1 MKKVEALMIKK
12 RENTID
18 YQDLGKRIQF
28 YRTKKGI
35 TQQGLSDLIDVVPSN
50 ISHIERGTNHVSL
63 PTLVRIAEVLEVSLD
78 QLLCESVA
86 EARPL
91 RQNVIAELLSDC
103 NQEEL
108 ESITEVLVS
117 VKKAIRK

>member
-1 MKKVEALMIKK
+1 MIKK

-28 YRTKKGI
+28 YRTKKKI
-35 TQQGLSDLIDVVPSN
+35 TQQDLSDLIDVVPSN

-63 PTLVRIAEVLEVSLD
+63 PTLVRIAEALDVSLD
-78 QLLCESVA
+78 LLLCESVA

-91 RQNVIAELLSDC
+91 RQNVIAELLDDC
-103 NQEEL
+103 TQEEL
-108 ESITEVLVS
+108 DSITDVIVA
-117 VKKAIRK
+117 VKKAMRR

>member
-1 MKKVEALMIKK
+1 MIKK
-12 RENTID
+12 RENSIN
-18 YQDLGKRIQF
+18 YQDLGKKINYYRI
-28 YRTKKGI
+28 KKGI
-35 TQQGLSDLIDVVPSN
+35 TQQELSDLIDVVPSN

-63 PTLVRIAEVLEVSLD
+63 PTLVKIAEVLEVSLD

-86 EARPL
+86 EAKPI

-103 NQEEL
+103 SQAEL
-108 ESITEVLVS
+108 ESITEILVS